1 MRIKLKSKKP
11 LALSIAAIVLMVAA
25 GVFSITSNSK
35 ADASAPEGMAPQ
47 AMPVDVDLITFTK
60 ARAWREFSGRM
71 AAVDLAEIR
80 PQVSG
85 TITEIRFTDGQ
96 RVKQGDVLYVIDPR
110 PFNAA
115 VQQAEAEVTAA
126 RNANTLAQSVLK
138 RAEGL
143 IKTAAISQRI
153 YDERANE
160 TLVTEAEVLG
170 AVARLELAR
179 INLDYAYI
187 KAPISGRTSR
197 AEITLGNLVS
207 AGPTAPLLTTIVS
220 DSGIYAEFEVDEKTY
235 MDHIHVVAGIRNN
248 ELKIPVEIF
257 IGSNRQRYD
266 GFVHSLDNRIDP
278 SSGTIR
284 ARAFFENENTTL
296 VPGMFVRVNVGSAEI
311 QDNILLSERAV
322 GTNQS
327 RKFVYVVNAE
337 NNVEYREVRLGESR
351 DGNRIILTGL
361 EEGEMVITAGLMRIR
376 PGMPV
381 VPKIHTVAEES
392 TGDHQIAAAQ

>member
-1 MRIKLKSKKP
+1 
-11 LALSIAAIVLMVAA
+11 
-25 GVFSITSNSK
+25 
-35 ADASAPEGMAPQ
+35 
-47 AMPVDVDLITFTK
+47 
-60 ARAWREFSGRM
+60 
-71 AAVDLAEIR
+71 
-80 PQVSG
+80 
-85 TITEIRFTDGQ
+85 
-96 RVKQGDVLYVIDPR
+96 
-110 PFNAA
+110 
-115 VQQAEAEVTAA
+115 VTAA

-257 IGSNRQRYD
+257 IGSNRQRYE
-266 GFVHSLDNRIDP
+266 GFIHSLDNRIDP

-284 ARAFFENENTTL
+284 ARAFFENENAAL
-296 VPGMFVRVNVGSAEI
+296 LPGMFVRVNVGSAEI

-337 NNVEYREVRLGESR
+337 NNVEYREVRLGESM

-361 EEGEMVITAGLMRIR
+361 EEGERVITAGLMRIR

-381 VPKIHTVAEES
+381 VPKIHAVAEES
-392 TGDHQIAAAQ
+392 TGENQIAAAQ